1 MKNLGQ
7 VIAIALAGSLST
19 GIALAAPSAALKNLC
34 AITSTLTCDLTGCVR
49 GPANAVNL
57 PVFVEIDT
65 ENKVV
70 ETAQEGGDHRTS
82 KILGSHAEGDTLVLL
97 VDELGRAG
105 KGAGAVGNLLFGEIR
120 RSR

>member
-1 MKNLGQ
+1 MR
-7 VIAIALAGSLST
+7 S
-19 GIALAAPSAALKNLC
+19 P
-34 AITSTLTCDLTGCVR
+34 STLTCDLTGCVR

-120 RSR
+120 RNR